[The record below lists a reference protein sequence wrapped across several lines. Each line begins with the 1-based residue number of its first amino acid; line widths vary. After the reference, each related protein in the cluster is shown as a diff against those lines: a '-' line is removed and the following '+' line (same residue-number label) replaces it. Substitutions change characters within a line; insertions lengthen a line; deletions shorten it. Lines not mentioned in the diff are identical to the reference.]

1 MENVLV
7 LTLIGL
13 ALATQ
18 SWGVESCRDFEHR
31 NIKDMSV
38 KELQDDI
45 NAMKK
50 IQESLMEYQMKM
62 DDVSGKYAW
71 VESRK
76 TGAAIFACITKI
88 LSLKDLRD
96 KKNELQKTDATKST
110 QTSIRT
116 QTTSL

>member
-1 MENVLV
+1 MKNVIV
-7 LTLIGL
+7 LTLVGL
-13 ALATQ
+13 ALATS
-18 SWGVESCRDFEHR
+18 SWGVESCRDFENHK
-31 NIKDMSV
+31 NEDMSV
-38 KELQDDI
+38 KELQDGI
-45 NAMKK
+45 NAMVK
-50 IQESLMEYQMKM
+50 IQEGLTQYQMKM

-71 VESRK
+71 SESRK
-76 TGAAIFACITKI
+76 TSAGIFACITKI